1 MVKRLIQFD
10 PGIVPAVMTE
20 FDYVN
25 MVAVVSG
32 QAKPEQA
39 KAAMEWVMREAAR
52 VSDMP
57 FMLGGE
63 DGRRATDFAA
73 GRQYVGHLIRE
84 VMQPATLERIR
95 RERKA
100 PQ

>member
-1 MVKRLIQFD
+1 MAKLNRT
-10 PGIVPAVMTE
+10 PSGIVPPHMTE

-32 QAKPEQA
+32 QATSAQA
-39 KAAMEWVMREAAR
+39 KDAMEWVMREAAR
-52 VSDMP
+52 VQDQP

-73 GRQYVGHLIRE
+73 GRMYVGHLIRE
-84 VMQPATLERIR
+84 LMHPTMLQRI
-95 RERKA
+95 KA
-100 PQ
+100 ASANPK